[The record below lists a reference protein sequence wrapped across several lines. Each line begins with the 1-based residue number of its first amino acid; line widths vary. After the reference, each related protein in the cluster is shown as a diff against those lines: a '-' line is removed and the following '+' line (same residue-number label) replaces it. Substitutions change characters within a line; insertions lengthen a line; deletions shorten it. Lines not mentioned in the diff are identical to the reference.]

1 MITKLKTIL
10 FLLLMAV
17 SLSISAST
25 TFSEDFDRH
34 NSVQVGSGWFE
45 IERNRN
51 DVHIKDEKVILRDNK
66 SGPIDAGLLRVLNG
80 DYSLSTLSFDW
91 KPLIASDWSDTFTV
105 SYAKIVAG
113 EYPLFTEIFSSPLG
127 DNSRKWTSTSLSLN
141 GTPINSPFILMFST
155 KLDGRCNQLEGVK
168 LDNIKIS
175 SSVSNVPIPPV
186 GLLAGLVGSLL
197 LIKRKNTNEI

>member
-1 MITKLKTIL
+1 MKLKLKTTI

-17 SLSISAST
+17 SLSLSAST

-34 NSVQVGSGWFE
+34 NSVKVGSGWFE
-45 IERNRN
+45 IERNIN
-51 DVHIKDEKVILRDNK
+51 DVRIKDEKVILRDNK

-91 KPLIASDWSDTFTV
+91 KPLIKSDWTDTFSV
-105 SYAKIVAG
+105 SYAKIIEG
-113 EYPLFTEIFSSPLG
+113 EYPLFTEIFSTSLG

-155 KLDGRCNQLEGVK
+155 KLDGRNNRLEGVR
-168 LDNIKIS
+168 LDNINITS
-175 SSVSNVPIPPV
+175 PVPVPPV
-186 GLLAGLVGSLL
+186 GILAGLVGSIL
-197 LIKRKNTNEI
+197 LIQRKHLTN